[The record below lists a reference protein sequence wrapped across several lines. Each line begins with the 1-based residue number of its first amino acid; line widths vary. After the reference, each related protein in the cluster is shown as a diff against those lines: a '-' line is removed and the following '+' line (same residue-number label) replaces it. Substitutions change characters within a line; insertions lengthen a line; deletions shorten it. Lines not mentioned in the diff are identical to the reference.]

1 MALGRR
7 TRLSPMPNNLDTVE
21 LAGVPDD
28 EVSVLDI
35 IDHVLNAGVVVQ
47 GSLVISIAG
56 VDLVYL
62 GLNVVLTSVE
72 TALRTIRADDARR
85 RPR

>member
-1 MALGRR
+1 
-7 TRLSPMPNNLDTVE
+7 MPNNLDTVE